1 MGRMATDPL
10 TAAADELYALTPDE
24 FTAAR
29 NAKAKQATD
38 RDLIAQ
44 IRQLRKP
51 SPAAWVSN
59 ALVRFRSGQID
70 ELLTLGASLREAQD
84 DLDRNAL
91 ATLSKQRRQLV
102 AAMAREGGALAE
114 TLGHRV
120 TSSVLDEV
128 ASTLHAAMADPD
140 AATAMRTG
148 RLVRSLSSIGFER
161 VDLDGAVAVPGAPAR
176 SVRPAPPSLDRKAER
191 EAAEREIR
199 RAERDAEA
207 ARERAAT
214 AEAELDHIDR
224 QIEEVER
231 HRDELEG
238 LLAELHERV
247 AETQR
252 EIASGDRRSRSL
264 VRDRDR
270 AADAAERAARD
281 AERARERLARLR

>member
-1 MGRMATDPL
+1 MAPDPL

-29 NAKAKQATD
+29 NAKAKQAAD

-44 IRQLRKP
+44 IRQLHKP

-84 DLDRNAL
+84 DLDRDAL

-114 TLGHRV
+114 SLGHRV
-120 TSSVLDEV
+120 TTSVLDEV

-140 AATAMRTG
+140 AATALRTG
-148 RLVRSLSSIGFER
+148 RLVRSLSTIGFER
-161 VDLDGAVAVPGAPAR
+161 VDLSGAVAVPGAPAR
-176 SVRPAPPSLDRKAER
+176 SVRPVSPSPDRNAEQEAVER
-191 EAAEREIR
+191 ELR
-199 RAERDAEA
+199 RAEREAEA

-214 AEAELDHIDR
+214 AEAEVDRIDR
-224 QIEEVER
+224 KIEEVDS
-231 HRDELEG
+231 HRDELEAV
-238 LLAELHERV
+238 LAELHERV
-247 AETQR
+247 NETQR
-252 EIASGDRRSRSL
+252 EIATGDRQSRSL
-264 VRDRDR
+264 IRDRDR
-270 AADAAERAARD
+270 ASDAAERAARD